1 MAGGGFDMLL
11 RLGASAAALFAL
23 AAVLVGGPDTV
34 EAPDP
39 MPESAIELLGEAWT
53 IEAPRPVER
62 PSAVAPLAQ
71 PDASLRSSEFRPPMR
86 PEVPTIEKVP
96 VEPASTA
103 GLRPRPRPRPDP
115 VVGRPPNRQIVGVE
129 APDAVSPERE
139 RAGDGRWVVR
149 HRSSGAVVAELPLA
163 EALALLHAH
172 QRRP

>member
-1 MAGGGFDMLL
+1 MLL

-34 EAPDP
+34 EAPEP
-39 MPESAIELLGEAWT
+39 MPGTAIELLGDAWT
-53 IEAPRPVER
+53 IEAPRPVEHA
-62 PSAVAPLAQ
+62 SAVAPVAQ

-86 PEVPTIEKVP
+86 PEVPTIEKVS

-103 GLRPRPRPRPDP
+103 GLRPRPRPDW
-115 VVGRPPNRQIVGVE
+115 VLGRPSDRQIVGVE
-129 APDAVSPERE
+129 RPDVVSPDRGMV
-139 RAGDGRWVVR
+139 GDGRWVVR
-149 HRSSGAVVAELPLA
+149 HRGSGAVVAELPLA